1 MYEYLEEL
9 LSRKTIVLIELVIY
23 KKTQVIQIYIF
34 GSRAGKINQVLLTR
48 YGDVLIQG
56 PKTHM

>member
-1 MYEYLEEL
+1 MYEYLEDF

-34 GSRAGKINQVLLTR
+34 GIRAGKINQVLLT
-48 YGDVLIQG
+48 
-56 PKTHM
+56 